1 MNLKHVKRS
10 AMSFALIASFVLPQA
25 SNRAWAATETSSTL
39 ALNLFPEDDDTG
51 LSPTT
56 PTITPTNPTPG
67 NGNGGG
73 RPGGGSGGSGS
84 NSNSSS
90 TQRPN
95 NTKVSSTS
103 SSKTSMKPAS
113 VAEEYKCP
121 VFDNRPHAELISA
134 IDALSKEVQAS
145 PECTGQPSAKA
156 LSDNGNALKEHLAIL
171 QGAMALQDPNA
182 VNIGQIDQ
190 SMTAA
195 ITAVGNVGDILN
207 NNAFLNS
214 KCGRQTMSAG
224 KTLLAFNDVLTG
236 LAPYALFA
244 VSLNAALA
252 PALPFVIGGAIATSG
267 ISAFAKMIDQNTLDM
282 TNPEYRKALL
292 INTCQYTRVHKKV
305 RFMQLAQ
312 SGRIDKI
319 TQELEKEMDSYAKTF
334 TNPSAELSSL
344 LKYRDSSM
352 KYSSAVENQL
362 ANDRADLQVIQE
374 QVKLN
379 NDDLMVC
386 TLANELVNWAADG
399 KTFPSSAFV
408 NLERSTAQGDRAQKL
423 QALTMK
429 SVHTN
434 SMKKIQEAAAK
445 ASESDSALKA
455 CAQAGRSWFSSI
467 QQSVTMTGSI
477 ISTNKQSVETE
488 LSKNKEYSQWKA
500 QYTRLETQK
509 VTVSR
514 VEKAMQELAKDS
526 SVIDRSELAQRM
538 VNLKS
543 GLFGSRTS
551 WGIVPPPVLA
561 WINHTKTMH
570 DQAISAFDISMKAV
584 RADSYSLTE
593 VGRGK
598 HVVYSP
604 GGGVYVN
611 PVEAKKAK
619 TISEALSNLTLKELP
634 MGSREHEL
642 VCQRLEGAW
651 LDWSAAFDHLG
662 SIKLFCDM
670 IDPVLDVKMDTS
682 VISTCRGVGQING
695 TTYRKPIYDQARET
709 LVRKGFQADASRVS
723 AKMKELKCPMPDVSV
738 MN

>member
-10 AMSFALIASFVLPQA
+10 ATSFALIASFVLPQV
-25 SNRAWAATETSSTL
+25 SNHAWAATEGKSSF

-51 LSPTT
+51 LAPTT
-56 PTITPTNPTPG
+56 PTIPTPNQGPG
-67 NGNGGG
+67 NGT
-73 RPGGGSGGSGS
+73 GGGSAPK
-84 NSNSSS
+84 NSTSSS
-90 TQRPN
+90 TARPSTSSSST
-95 NTKVSSTS
+95 TKVNSTS
-103 SSKTSMKPAS
+103 SSKTSMG
-113 VAEEYKCP
+113 VAKVSEDDQCP
-121 VFDNRPHAELISA
+121 LFDNRPHAELISS
-134 IDALSKEVQAS
+134 IDALSKEVKAS
-145 PECTGQPSAKA
+145 PECTGQPSAKS
-156 LSDNGNALKEHLAIL
+156 LEENGNALKEHLSVL
-171 QGAMALQDPNA
+171 QGMMALQDPTA

-252 PALPFVIGGAIATSG
+252 PALPFVIGGAVATSG

-334 TNPSAELSSL
+334 TNPSTELTKL
-344 LKYRDSSM
+344 LKYRDSSL
-352 KYSSAVENQL
+352 KYSTAVENQL
-362 ANDRADLQVIQE
+362 ANDRADLKVIQT
-374 QVKLN
+374 QVQLN

-399 KTFPSSAFV
+399 KTFPASAFV
-408 NLERSTAQGDRAQKL
+408 NLEASTAQGDRAQKL

-429 SVHTN
+429 SVHAN
-434 SMKKIQEAAAK
+434 SMKKIQEAAAQ
-445 ASESDSALKA
+445 ASDSESALKS

-467 QQSVTMTGSI
+467 QQSVTLTGSI
-477 ISTNKQSVETE
+477 ISTNKQNVEVE
-488 LSKNKEYSQWKA
+488 LSKNREYSQWKA

-514 VEKAMQELAKDS
+514 VEKAMQELAKDT

-538 VNLKS
+538 VNLKA

-551 WGIVPPPVLA
+551 WGIIPPPVLS
-561 WINHTKTMH
+561 WINHTKLMH
-570 DQAISAFDISMKAV
+570 DQAISAFDLSMKAV

-598 HVVYSP
+598 HFVYSP

-611 PVEAKKAK
+611 PEEAKKAK
-619 TISEALSNLTLKELP
+619 TTSQALSNLTLKELP

-642 VCQRLEGAW
+642 VCQRLESAW

-670 IDPVLDVKMDTS
+670 IDPVLDVKMDIS
-682 VISTCRGVGQING
+682 VTSTCRGIGQING
-695 TTYRKPIYDQARET
+695 TTYRKPIYDSARET
-709 LVRKGFQADASRVS
+709 LVRKGFQADASLVS